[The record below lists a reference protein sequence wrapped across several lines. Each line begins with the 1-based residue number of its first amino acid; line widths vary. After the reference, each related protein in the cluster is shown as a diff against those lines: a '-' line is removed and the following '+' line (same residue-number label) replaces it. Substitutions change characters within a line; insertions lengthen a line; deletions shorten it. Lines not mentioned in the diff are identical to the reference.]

1 VSAILPLKIVSKALE
16 GVGLRPISPERPLT
30 ANWKIFRAA
39 IVIGALSVIAKFAAA
54 GKELA
59 VAAWFGRG
67 DSLDAFLIAMILPT
81 TVVGLIAGSFSGA
94 LIPTYIHIR
103 ENRGQKAAEE
113 LFSNVQVLS
122 LVLLVV
128 ATTVMGLGA
137 SYYLPLLGSGF
148 GSAKLLLTRRLLYML
163 LPFLVLNGTLSVW
176 SSILNA
182 GERFT
187 LPAVTPVVTPL
198 VVIAGLLILGRMW
211 GIFAVAAGTITGC
224 ILEVTLLG
232 WAIHAQG
239 TSLRLRWH
247 GFSPELRLVMRQYG
261 PMIAAALLMGTSPI
275 IDQAMAAMLKG
286 GSVAAL
292 SYGNKIVTT
301 IAFLCSA
308 ALSTAILPY
317 LSQMVTKKDWSGCR
331 RTLRVYSLL
340 VLSVTIPIAIGLIAC
355 SRPLVRLLYQRG
367 AFTTNDSEIVS
378 AVQIFFALLIPF
390 YTWAVLFVRL
400 LSSLNRND
408 LLAYAAVM
416 NVCLNVLFNFILMR
430 RFGVAGIALSTSLVY
445 LISCIFLGF
454 WALKLLH
461 KEEAAAC
468 LS

>member
-1 VSAILPLKIVSKALE
+1 VSSIQLFVIVSKALE
-16 GVGLRPISPERPLT
+16 GIGLQPASPERPLT

-39 IVIGALSVIAKFAAA
+39 IVIGAWSVVAKFAAT

-59 VAAWFGRG
+59 VAAWFARS
-67 DSLDAFLIAMILPT
+67 DALDAFLIAMILPT
-81 TVVGLIAGSFSGA
+81 TLVGFIAGSFSGA

-122 LVLLVV
+122 LLLLVV

-182 GERFT
+182 SERFT
-187 LPAVTPVVTPL
+187 LPALTPVVTPL
-198 VVIAGLLILGRMW
+198 VVILALLILGRVW
-211 GIFAVAAGTITGC
+211 GIFAIAVGTIAGG

-239 TSLRLRWH
+239 ISLRPRWH
-247 GFSPELRLVMRQYG
+247 GFSPELRLVVKQYG
-261 PMIAAALLMGTSPI
+261 PMIASALLMGTSPI
-275 IDQAMAAMLKG
+275 IDQSMAAMLKS

-301 IAFLCSA
+301 IAYLCSA
-308 ALSTAILPY
+308 ALSIAILPY

-331 RTLRVYSLL
+331 RTLKVYSSL
-340 VLSVTIPIAIGLIAC
+340 VLSATIPIAIGLIVC

-367 AFTTNDSEIVS
+367 AFTTNDTEIVS
-378 AVQIFFALLIPF
+378 VVQVFFAILIPF

-454 WALKLLH
+454 WALKLLR
-461 KEEAAAC
+461 KEESAGS
-468 LS
+468 LY

>member
-1 VSAILPLKIVSKALE
+1 MFSKALE
-16 GVGLRPISPERPLT
+16 GIGLLPGLPGRTLT
-30 ANWKIFRAA
+30 ANQKIFRAA
-39 IVIGALSVIAKFAAA
+39 IIVGASSLIAKLAAT

-59 VAAWFGRG
+59 VAAWFARG
-67 DSLDAFLIAMILPT
+67 DALDAFLIAMILPT
-81 TVVGLIAGSFSGA
+81 TLVGLIAGSFSGA
-94 LIPTYIHIR
+94 LIPTYIHVR

-113 LFSNVQVLS
+113 LFSNIQVVS
-122 LVLLVV
+122 LLLLVV

-163 LPFLVLNGTLSVW
+163 LPFLVLSGTLSVW

-182 GERFT
+182 SERFI
-187 LPAVTPVVTPL
+187 LPALTPVVTPL
-198 VVIAGLLILGRMW
+198 VVILALLILGRVW
-211 GIFAVAAGTITGC
+211 GIFAIAVGTIAGG

-239 TSLRLRWH
+239 ISLRPRWF
-247 GFSPELRLVMRQYG
+247 GFNPELRLVMRQYG

-275 IDQAMAAMLKG
+275 IDQSMAAMLKG

-292 SYGNKIVTT
+292 SYGNRISST
-301 IAFLCSA
+301 ITVLCA
-308 ALSTAILPY
+308 GALSAAILPY
-317 LSQMVTKKDWSGCR
+317 LSQMVAKRDWSGCR

-340 VLSVTIPIAIGLIAC
+340 VLSVTIPITIGLIVC
-355 SRPLVRLLYQRG
+355 SHPLVRLLYQRG
-367 AFTTNDSEIVS
+367 AFTEGDTVVVS
-378 AVQIFFALLIPF
+378 GVQLFFAILIPF

-408 LLAYAAVM
+408 LLAYGAVM

-445 LISCIFLGF
+445 LISCMFLGF
-454 WALKLLH
+454 WALKLLR
-461 KEEAAAC
+461 KEESAG
-468 LS
+468 SPH

>member
-1 VSAILPLKIVSKALE
+1 VIISKALE
-16 GVGLRPISPERPLT
+16 GVGLPPISPERPLT

-39 IVIGALSVIAKFAAA
+39 IVIGACSVVAKFAAT

-59 VAAWFGRG
+59 VAAWFARG
-67 DSLDAFLIAMILPT
+67 DALDAFLIAMMLPT
-81 TVVGLIAGSFSGA
+81 TLVGLIAGSFSGA

-122 LVLLVV
+122 LMLLVV
-128 ATTVMGLGA
+128 ATTVLGLGA

-187 LPAVTPVVTPL
+187 LPALTPMVTPL
-198 VVIAGLLILGRMW
+198 VVILALLILGRVW
-211 GIFAVAAGTITGC
+211 GIFAIAVGTIAGG

-232 WAIHAQG
+232 WAMHAQRI
-239 TSLRLRWH
+239 SLRPRWY
-247 GFSPELRLVMRQYG
+247 GFNPELRLVMRQYG

-275 IDQAMAAMLKG
+275 IDQAMAAMLKS

-292 SYGNKIVTT
+292 SYGNRIAST
-301 IAFLCSA
+301 ITVLCA
-308 ALSTAILPY
+308 GALSAAILPY
-317 LSQMVTKKDWSGCR
+317 LSQMVAKKDWSGCR

-340 VLSVTIPIAIGLIAC
+340 VLAVTIPITIGLIAC

-367 AFTTNDSEIVS
+367 AFTEEDTVAVS
-378 AVQIFFALLIPF
+378 GVQLFFAILIPF

-408 LLAYAAVM
+408 LLAYCAVM

-445 LISCIFLGF
+445 LISCMFLGF
-454 WALKLLH
+454 WALKLLR
-461 KEEAAAC
+461 EQE
-468 LS
+468 SG

>member
-1 VSAILPLKIVSKALE
+1 MIVSKVLE
-16 GVGLRPISPERPLT
+16 SIGVLPASKERLLT

-39 IVIGALSVIAKFAAA
+39 VIIGAWSVVAKLAAT

-59 VAAWFGRG
+59 VADWFGRG

-81 TVVGLIAGSFSGA
+81 TVVGLVAGSFSGA
-94 LIPTYIHIR
+94 LIPTYIHVR
-103 ENRGQKAAEE
+103 ENQGQKAAQE

-122 LVLLVV
+122 LLLLVV
-128 ATTVMGLGA
+128 LTTLMGLGA

-148 GSAKLLLTRRLLYML
+148 AGAKLLLTRQLLYVL
-163 LPFLVLNGTLSVW
+163 LPFLVLNGTLAVW

-187 LPAVTPVVTPL
+187 LPALAPVVTPL
-198 VVIAGLLILGRMW
+198 VVILALLISGRVW
-211 GIFAVAAGTITGC
+211 GIFAIAVGTIAGSV
-224 ILEVTLLG
+224 LEVTLLG
-232 WAIHAQG
+232 WAIHAQRI
-239 TSLRLRWH
+239 TLRLRWY

-261 PMIAAALLMGTSPI
+261 PMISAALLMGASPI
-275 IDQAMAAMLKG
+275 IDQSMAAMLKS

-308 ALSTAILPY
+308 ALSIAILPY
-317 LSQMVTKKDWSGCR
+317 LSQMVAKKDWSGCR
-331 RTLRVYSLL
+331 RTLKVYSFL
-340 VLSVTIPIAIGLIAC
+340 VLSVTLPLAIGLIVC

-367 AFTTNDSEIVS
+367 AFTAADTSVVS
-378 AVQIFFALLIPF
+378 DVQIFFAILIPF

-400 LSSLNRND
+400 LSSLSRND
-408 LLAYAAVM
+408 LLAYGAVM
-416 NVCLNVLFNFILMR
+416 NASLNVLFNFILMR

-445 LISCIFLGF
+445 LISCTFLGF
-454 WALKLLH
+454 WALKLLREQESVGNH
-461 KEEAAAC
+461 
-468 LS
+468 S

>member
-1 VSAILPLKIVSKALE
+1 MIVFQVLESIGVLPASK
-16 GVGLRPISPERPLT
+16 ERPLT

-39 IVIGALSVIAKFAAA
+39 VVIGAWSVVAKLAAT

-67 DSLDAFLIAMILPT
+67 DSLDAFLIAMILPA
-81 TVVGLIAGSFSGA
+81 TVVGLVAGSFSGA
-94 LIPTYIHIR
+94 LIPTYIHVR
-103 ENRGQKAAEE
+103 ENQGQKAAEK
-113 LFSNVQVLS
+113 LFSNVQILS
-122 LVLLVV
+122 LTLLVV
-128 ATTVMGLGA
+128 VTIVMGLGA

-148 GSAKLLLTRRLLYML
+148 GSAKLLLTRRLLYLL
-163 LPFLVLNGTLSVW
+163 LPFLILSGTLAVW

-187 LPAVTPVVTPL
+187 LPALTPIVTPL
-198 VVIAGLLILGRMW
+198 VVILTLLILGRAG
-211 GIFAVAAGTITGC
+211 GIFAVAVGTIAGSL
-224 ILEVTLLG
+224 LEVTLLG
-232 WAIHAQG
+232 WAISAQG
-239 TSLRLRWH
+239 ISLIPRWY
-247 GFSPELRLVMRQYG
+247 GFSPELRLVLRQYG
-261 PMIAAALLMGTSPI
+261 PMTAAALLMGTSPI

-331 RTLRVYSLL
+331 RTLRVYSRL
-340 VLSVTIPIAIGLIAC
+340 VLSVTIPIAIGLIVC
-355 SRPLVRLLYQRG
+355 SRPIVRLLYQRG
-367 AFTTNDSEIVS
+367 AFTASDTEVVS

-390 YTWAVLFVRL
+390 YTWAALFVRL
-400 LSSLNRND
+400 LSSLHRND
-408 LLAYAAVM
+408 LLAYGSVL
-416 NVCLNVLFNFILMR
+416 NVCLNILFNFILMR

-445 LISCIFLGF
+445 LISCVFLGY
-454 WALKLLH
+454 WALKLLRL
-461 KEEAAAC
+461 EESAGSPC
-468 LS
+468 

>member
-1 VSAILPLKIVSKALE
+1 MSISKALE
-16 GVGLRPISPERPLT
+16 SVIALSASKEQPLT

-39 IVIGALSVIAKFAAA
+39 VVIGAWSVIAKFAAT

-67 DSLDAFLIAMILPT
+67 DSLDALLIAMILPT

-94 LIPTYIHIR
+94 LIPTYIHVR
-103 ENRGQKAAEE
+103 ENQGQKAAEE
-113 LFSNVQVLS
+113 LFASVQVLS
-122 LVLLVV
+122 LLLLVV
-128 ATTVMGLGA
+128 VTAVMGLGA
-137 SYYLPLLGSGF
+137 SYYLPVLGSGF
-148 GSAKLLLTRRLLYML
+148 GSAKLLLTRRLLYIL

-187 LPAVTPVVTPL
+187 LPALTPVVTPI
-198 VVIAGLLILGRMW
+198 VVILALLILGRVW
-211 GIFAVAAGTITGC
+211 GIVAIAVGTIAGG

-232 WAIHAQG
+232 CALYTQG
-239 TSLRLRWH
+239 ISLRPRWY
-247 GFSPELRLVMRQYG
+247 GFSPELRLVLRQYG
-261 PMIAAALLMGTSPI
+261 PMSAAALLMGTSPI

-301 IAFLCSA
+301 TTFLCSA
-308 ALSTAILPY
+308 ALSTAVLPY
-317 LSQMVTKKDWSGCR
+317 LSQMVTKKDWCGCR
-331 RTLRVYSLL
+331 RTLKVYSFL
-340 VLSVTIPIAIGLIAC
+340 VLSVTIPIAISLTVC

-367 AFTTNDSEIVS
+367 AFTEQDTVVVS
-378 AVQIFFALLIPF
+378 GVQIFFAILVPF

-400 LSSLNRND
+400 ISSLNRND

-454 WALKLLH
+454 WALKLLR
-461 KEEAAAC
+461 KEESAGS
-468 LS
+468 LY